1 MGELNAARHIA
12 KTPKANA
19 NSWCEMK
26 KVLPLLAKEQHYKYL
41 KSGKGRGGE
50 AVIMIEN
57 VRMHADIAN
66 RHERPDHLSKRVK
79 KKRQRAASATRYGT
93 STNQNTPQ
101 LRGNPLLAAEV
112 RTERGGNGNAA
123 VGVLSVFHNRD
134 ERASDCQA

>member
-26 KVLPLLAKEQHYKYL
+26 KVLPLLAKEQRYKYL

-57 VRMHADIAN
+57 VRIHADIAN

-79 KKRQRAASATRYGT
+79 KKATTGGL
-93 STNQNTPQ
+93 SH
-101 LRGNPLLAAEV
+101 PLWNVHEPEY
-112 RTERGGNGNAA
+112 TA
-123 VGVLSVFHNRD
+123 VTR
-134 ERASDCQA
+134 

>member
-79 KKRQRAASATRYGT
+79 KNDNGR
-93 STNQNTPQ
+93 PQ
-101 LRGNPLLAAEV
+101 PPV
-112 RTERGGNGNAA
+112 TERPRTGIHRSYA
-123 VGVLSVFHNRD
+123 VIRSLPPR
-134 ERASDCQA
+134 